1 MGRLTV
7 NQQRTP
13 LPSGPSSR
21 GGGPAGLQQ
30 VRPAQPGARSP
41 QNLGVG
47 LGPQNGP
54 LSGGPPPLLQQGQGH
69 YNTPT
74 RLGLLRVI
82 SNAGGPQNGDMAP
95 PNRQMGAP
103 SSQVQQGS
111 PFSNGYRSGMN
122 VLTSGFTPGG
132 PNQEVSAP
140 PNNGFQQ
147 ARPGQKA
154 PAPPNNG
161 FPPVG
166 TFTTPSQSGIQPAR
180 PNQHG
185 PVPQNG
191 GMNSCPPNNGF
202 QAARSLAQ
210 GPPPQ
215 GVTPQ
220 HPGSNF
226 QLRRSASQQF
236 NLLSYSAFPEQN
248 RVVEINNPG
257 QYPAFEVVVDGV
269 RHYAAILTPVRGD
282 SPMIGGQ
289 RGLGV
294 QGVQGQNGQNGMIR
308 PQNGQQGQ
316 NGFRGPQGQQVQ
328 NGSQN
333 GQRGPR
339 RPQFNGDRQMQM

>member
-1 MGRLTV
+1 MGQLNV
-7 NQQRTP
+7 NQQRTH
-13 LPSGPSSR
+13 LPSGPPSR

-30 VRPAQPGARSP
+30 VRPAQSGARSP

-47 LGPQNGP
+47 LRPYNGP
-54 LSGGPPPLLQQGQGH
+54 LSGGPPPLLQQGQGQ

-74 RLGLLRVI
+74 RQGPLQVMPD
-82 SNAGGPQNGDMAP
+82 AGGPQNGAMAP
-95 PNRQMGAP
+95 PNRQIGAP

-111 PFSNGYRSGMN
+111 PFSNGYKGGMN

-140 PNNGFQQ
+140 QNGGMNSGPPNNGFQQ
-147 ARPGQKA
+147 ARPGHQA

-161 FPPVG
+161 FPPAG
-166 TFTTPSQSGIQPAR
+166 TFTTPSQSGLQPAR

-185 PVPQNG
+185 PAPQNG
-191 GMNSCPPNNGF
+191 GMNSGPPNNGF

-215 GVTPQ
+215 ALTPQ
-220 HPGSNF
+220 QSGSNF

-294 QGVQGQNGQNGMIR
+294 QGMQGQNGQNGMNG
-308 PQNGQQGQ
+308 PQNGQQG
-316 NGFRGPQGQQVQ
+316 F
-328 NGSQN
+328 N
-333 GQRGPR
+333 GQRGPQG
-339 RPQFNGDRQMQM
+339 PQFNGDRQMQM